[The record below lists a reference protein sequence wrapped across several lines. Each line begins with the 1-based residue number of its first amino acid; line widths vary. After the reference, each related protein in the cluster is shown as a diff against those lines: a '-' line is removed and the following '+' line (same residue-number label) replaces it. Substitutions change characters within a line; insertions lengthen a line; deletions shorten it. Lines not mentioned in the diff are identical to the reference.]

1 MGQDI
6 VSLLRWNS
14 QRDNILSFC
23 VVEFADRQHPA
34 SFLSGGQVEFVF
46 RQHTA
51 SFLRG
56 RKVGRRGFLDLVLGG

>member
-34 SFLSGGQVEFVF
+34 SFL
-46 RQHTA
+46 
-51 SFLRG
+51 RG